1 MKPFIL
7 LLSLLIFLFS
17 CQQKADS
24 GKSKQFAQTIHDYTN
39 FQIKASQQAFVN
51 KLTEDLQSLQQNN
64 AAGIDTKQL
73 RDLLAKAKEANR
85 VSYEH
90 LKNTTE
96 VDGEINLRQKALD
109 ENELFDSL
117 YNNQFTKTIDLLE
130 SNDTNK
136 LKEISK
142 LIDGNLEDR
151 INKVQSTSK
160 EADDKFTNKYDISF
174 PEDSTK

>member
-7 LLSLLIFLFS
+7 LSSLFIFLFS

-24 GKSKQFAQTIHDYTN
+24 GKIKQFAQTIHDYTH

-64 AAGIDTKQL
+64 DAVIDTRQL

-90 LKNTTE
+90 IKNAAE
-96 VDGEINLRQKALD
+96 VDDEINLRQKALD
-109 ENELFDSL
+109 ENQLFDSL
-117 YNNQFTKTIDLLE
+117 YNNQFAKTIDILE
-130 SNDTNK
+130 SHDTNK
-136 LKEISK
+136 REELSK
-142 LIDGNLEDR
+142 IIDGQLEER
-151 INKVQSTSK
+151 INKVQRASK
-160 EADDKFTNKYDISF
+160 EADDEFTNKYDISF